1 MIQLFRVMKWGI
13 SLPENELQN
22 DFFRYLIVER
32 GYSDKTKSAYQEDM
46 EDFFRF

>member
-1 MIQLFRVMKWGI
+1 MIQLFRVMKWGLVCRRTNFKMI
-13 SLPENELQN
+13 
-22 DFFRYLIVER
+22 FRYLIVER